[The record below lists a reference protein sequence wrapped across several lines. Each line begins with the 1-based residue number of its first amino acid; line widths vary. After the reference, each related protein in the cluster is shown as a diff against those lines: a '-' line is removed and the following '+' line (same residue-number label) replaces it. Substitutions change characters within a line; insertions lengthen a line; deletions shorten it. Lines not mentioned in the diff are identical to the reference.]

1 MRSLIGCNRRYLR
14 KLADYGGS
22 TWDHR
27 FYTARG
33 RGTAGTTSGWCWG
46 SRRGCAQGTGCA
58 HGLLLRATC
67 TRHADM
73 FSLSFLLFPIL
84 YLLLRTHSSLS
95 AFPVFPHS
103 QLLSASHIVSDSDS
117 RLQFYRLI
125 FAHPPLILSPSH
137 VLLRLLLIA
146 SLPRSESTIS
156 TWTRTYPYS
165 AHMHRIPMHRTYYS
179 YISWLAA
186 PR

>member
-1 MRSLIGCNRRYLR
+1 MRTGGKLWSLPSRAIG
-14 KLADYGGS
+14 
-22 TWDHR
+22 
-27 FYTARG
+27 ARP
-33 RGTAGTTSGWCWG
+33 TP
-46 SRRGCAQGTGCA
+46 SRRQQPVGYFVHERQHSLTRICYVQRAQ
-58 HGLLLRATC
+58 
-67 TRHADM
+67 DM
-73 FSLSFLLFPIL
+73 QICFPFTPFCFRYFTYLYELILLFPRFRCFRTRS
-84 YLLLRTHSSLS
+84 YFPLRTLFPTRISAYRFTVLS
-95 AFPVFPHS
+95 
-103 QLLSASHIVSDSDS
+103 
-117 RLQFYRLI
+117 

-137 VLLRLLLIA
+137 VLLRPLLIA

>member
-1 MRSLIGCNRRYLR
+1 MPQPAKKMSKIMV
-14 KLADYGGS
+14 K
-22 TWDHR
+22 
-27 FYTARG
+27 
-33 RGTAGTTSGWCWG
+33 
-46 SRRGCAQGTGCA
+46 GTGSA
-58 HGLLLRATC
+58 VMLRATC

-117 RLQFYRLI
+117 RLPFYRLI

-137 VLLRLLLIA
+137 VLLRPLLIA